1 MSAAWSGKTY
11 WLIGASEGLGRAL
24 ARQLAAA
31 GARLCLSAR
40 SEERLRT
47 LAAEIGGD
55 ALVAP
60 LDLTQP
66 ESVASAFARLPPLDG
81 LIYCAGA
88 YEPVSAMAWRADDVE
103 LMFEVNLL
111 GAARSLGL
119 AVPAMVAKGR
129 GHIVLIGSLA
139 GIVGLPR
146 SIGYGSSKA
155 GLMHLAE
162 CLRADLP
169 RDAFKVQAINPGFI
183 ETRLTEKND
192 FRMPFILSPEDA
204 ATRTRRLME
213 GGGFRSYFPRRFAA
227 LFRAARL
234 LPDWLYF
241 RLV

>member
-1 MSAAWSGKTY
+1 MSAIWSGKTY

-24 ARQLAAA
+24 AAQLAAK

-40 SEERLRT
+40 NEDRLT
-47 LAAEIGGD
+47 GLAQEIGGD
-55 ALVAP
+55 AVVAP

-66 ESVASAFARLPPLDG
+66 DSVAAAFERLPPLDG

-88 YEPVSAMAWRADDVE
+88 YEPMAATAWKADDVE

-111 GAARSLGL
+111 GAARALGHV
-119 AVPAMVAKGR
+119 VPAMVARGH

-169 RDAFKVQAINPGFI
+169 RGAFKVQAINPGFI
-183 ETRLTEKND
+183 ETRLTAKND
-192 FRMPFILSPEDA
+192 FKMPFILSPEDA

-213 GGGFRSYFPRRFAA
+213 GRAFRGYFPRRFAA